1 MEYIALDVHKKYTW
15 ARVENAQGDRLYE
28 SRLAHAHGT
37 IKNFVNRWTAGSV
50 VAVETVGN
58 WYWVVDEIEAGGGKP
73 QLVNA
78 RLAKLMMGS
87 VNKSDK
93 LDAKGMNRLQR
104 TGTLPTVWIPSC
116 SVGDARELPRTR
128 MVLSSQHTQLKNRVH
143 ATLAKYGYTVEG
155 ASDAFGKRGRKI
167 MTELLPKL
175 PPHTQQA
182 LERVL
187 DQLDHVG
194 ENLKAIEAQMIKA
207 FAPCPQTTWL
217 KTLPGVGEIL
227 AVVIW
232 TEIGSIDRFSRAE
245 QLASYSGLVAREN
258 SSGGKIRFGA
268 VRRDINVYLKWAFVE
283 AANSSILNGE
293 RCGYNHISRLYQRLK
308 PDAGT
313 ARQRWL
319 WRVTSRR
326 PVFGCLRKERPI
338 GNQCRPRNAKRA
350 GLMGPLRPAC

>member
-15 ARVENAQGDRLYE
+15 ARVEDVEGARLYE

-37 IKNFVNRWTAGSV
+37 IKNFVNRWSEGSL

-104 TGTLPTVWIPSC
+104 TGTLPTVWIPSS
-116 SVGDARELPRTR
+116 SVRDARELPRTR
-128 MVLSSQHTQLKNRVH
+128 MVLNRQRTQLKNRVH
-143 ATLAKYGYTVEG
+143 ATLGKYGFVVEG
-155 ASDAFGKRGRKI
+155 ATDAFGKRGRKI
-167 MTELLPKL
+167 VTELLSKL
-175 PPHTQQA
+175 PPHTEKA
-182 LERVL
+182 LRGVL

-194 ENLKAIEAQMIKA
+194 ENLKAIEAEMIKV
-207 FAPCPQTTWL
+207 FAPCPQTTLL
-217 KTLPGVGEIL
+217 KTLPGVGDIL

-232 TEIGSIDRFSRAE
+232 TEIGTIERFGRAE
-245 QLASYSGLVAREN
+245 QLASYCGLVAREN

-268 VRRDINVYLKWAFVE
+268 VRRDVNVYLKWAFVE
-283 AANSSILNGE
+283 AANSAVLNAE
-293 RCGYNHISRLYQRLK
+293 RCGYGHISRLYQRIKARRGHGKAKVAVARHLSEASFWMLK
-308 PDAGT
+308 KGESYREPMSST
-313 ARQRWL
+313 QR
-319 WRVTSRR
+319 
-326 PVFGCLRKERPI
+326 
-338 GNQCRPRNAKRA
+338 
-350 GLMGPLRPAC
+350 